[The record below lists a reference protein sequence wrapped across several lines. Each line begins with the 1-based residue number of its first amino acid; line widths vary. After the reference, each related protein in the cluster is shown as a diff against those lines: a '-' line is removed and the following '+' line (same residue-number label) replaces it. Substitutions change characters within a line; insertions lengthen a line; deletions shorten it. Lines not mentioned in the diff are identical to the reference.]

1 MNWKIIPQTILAL
14 AFFFLVGGLSISEVK
29 RKCLKNDINTLKND
43 LKIKQDS
50 LRMMYKNDLQ
60 ALEIINSKN

>member
-1 MNWKIIPQTILAL
+1 MNWRIIPQTILAL
-14 AFFFLVGGLSISEVK
+14 AFFFLIGGVTTLEVK
-29 RKCLKNDINTLKND
+29 RKSLKNDINTLKND

-50 LRMMYKNDLQ
+50 LRSMYDNDLQ